1 MKALVTG
8 GTGAVGRA
16 FLPHLLAQGWEIVAL
31 TRHPDKA
38 GLLQHERLS
47 YVSGDFAQPESLREL
62 ERQPPACD
70 VVFHLAASLDYF
82 GDAAELTATNA
93 GGTERML
100 AVARA
105 AGARRFVYASSI
117 EAAGT
122 FTAAQTPPPL
132 GATRPAATG
141 YGASKQV
148 AEHAVQR
155 ASAEG
160 LSTISV
166 RIGNVYGRGWGNF
179 VVEFANSLLTR
190 DRVWEYLPVFG
201 HRYWSPVH
209 NDDVAHGLAAAA
221 SSSHQGIV
229 NLVGEA
235 ATIREMMHLC
245 ADALNI
251 PFTCGRK
258 KPFDSLY
265 VHFYPAYQRRV
276 HHRSDALGYIMAP
289 RWPHVHRGFGM
300 AESIRALGWSPT
312 VSLRDG
318 IRDTLAWAR
327 EAGLLAVS

>member
-16 FLPHLLAQGWEIVAL
+16 FLPHLLAEGWEVVAL
-31 TRHPDKA
+31 TRNPAKPD
-38 GLLQHERLS
+38 LLRHERLA
-47 YVSGDFAQPESLREL
+47 YIAGDFAKPDSLAGL
-62 ERQPPACD
+62 ERNAPRCD

-82 GDAAELTATNA
+82 GDPAALIATNA

-100 AVARA
+100 AVAHA

-148 AEHAVQR
+148 AERAVQR
-155 ASAEG
+155 ASAAG
-160 LSTISV
+160 LSTISL
-166 RIGNVYGRGWGNF
+166 RIGNVYGRGWSNF

-190 DRVWEYLPVFG
+190 DRLWEYLPVFG

-209 NDDVAHGLAAAA
+209 NDDVARGVLAAARGA
-221 SSSHQGIV
+221 HQGTV

-235 ATIREMMHLC
+235 ATISEMMHLC
-245 ADALNI
+245 ADALGV

-258 KPFDSLY
+258 NLFDSLY
-265 VHFYPAYQRRV
+265 VHFYPRYHQRVYGRV
-276 HHRSDALGYIMAP
+276 DSLGYIMAP

-300 AESIRALGWSPT
+300 AESSRALDWTPS
-312 VSLRDG
+312 VRLRDG
-318 IRDTLAWAR
+318 IRDTIVWAR
-327 EAGLLAVS
+327 EAGLLARS